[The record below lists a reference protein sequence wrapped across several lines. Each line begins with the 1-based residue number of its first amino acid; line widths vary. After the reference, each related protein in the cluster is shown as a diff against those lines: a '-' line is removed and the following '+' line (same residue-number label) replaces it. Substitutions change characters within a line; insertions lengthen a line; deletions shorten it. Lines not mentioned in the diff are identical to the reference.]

1 MDQRRSSLPMAL
13 LGISNQ
19 LVLLAT
25 SCTWIA
31 LPISLVFHSIGMEP
45 RLGMMTVSY
54 LALRTPLLL
63 RLATPTTSTLTR
75 PDPRFRPMTNL
86 KEASRST
93 RKSTRTAMLAL
104 RNQSLKSLS
113 ARAETR

>member
-1 MDQRRSSLPMAL
+1 
-13 LGISNQ
+13 
-19 LVLLAT
+19 
-25 SCTWIA
+25 
-31 LPISLVFHSIGMEP
+31 
-45 RLGMMTVSY
+45 
-54 LALRTPLLL
+54 
-63 RLATPTTSTLTR
+63 LTR

-93 RKSTRTAMLAL
+93 KKSTRTAMLAL